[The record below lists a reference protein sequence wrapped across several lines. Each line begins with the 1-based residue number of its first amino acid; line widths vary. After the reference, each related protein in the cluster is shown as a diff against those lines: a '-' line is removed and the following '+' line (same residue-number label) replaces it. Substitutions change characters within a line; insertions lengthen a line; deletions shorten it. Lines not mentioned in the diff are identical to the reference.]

1 MLLGNHTRG
10 FTGGKGFESGLA
22 FLLLP
27 QIENKEKEVRAGRVG
42 KQQGSPT

>member
-1 MLLGNHTRG
+1 MLLGNQTRG
-10 FTGGKGFESGLA
+10 STGGKGFESGLA

-27 QIENKEKEVRAGRVG
+27 QIENKEEVRAGRVG